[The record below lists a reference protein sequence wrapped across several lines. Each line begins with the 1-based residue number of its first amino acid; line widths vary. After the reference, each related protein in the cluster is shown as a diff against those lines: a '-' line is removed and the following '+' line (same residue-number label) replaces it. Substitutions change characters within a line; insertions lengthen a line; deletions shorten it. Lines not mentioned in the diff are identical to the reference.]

1 MGIATGHLAEF
12 ILPALIEK
20 AIDDPQ
26 PIDQKT
32 RISVSKSGIRANTPV
47 MRIIK
52 KKLLTSTT
60 FDAAWS
66 FHLLIDRRA

>member
-1 MGIATGHLAEF
+1 MRPRARFG
-12 ILPALIEK
+12 K
-20 AIDDPQ
+20 ASGLSARSL
-26 PIDQKT
+26 IDQKT

-60 FDAAWS
+60 FDAA
-66 FHLLIDRRA
+66 